1 MRMNGIMSRD
11 GISIIYTDNPGDSD
25 ELSRVASSVGT
36 EYFLL
41 CLGKYRILPVQH
53 ALERFAQIADATGAD
68 MLYADCLENGSPHP
82 LIDCQPGSLRNDF
95 DFGPALLFRTSSF
108 RQALERQKSETSYR
122 YAALYDLRLRMSRIF
137 HIREYLYGYE
147 ETDLRASGEKQ
158 FDYVKA
164 SNREVQLEMEAAC
177 TAHLK
182 RLGAWLGPRPDA
194 PCPDAPCPEAP
205 CPEAPSPDAPRPDA
219 PCHGIPYPEAPYP
232 EAPCNEASFHG
243 GDGDGMKSD
252 AAAGFPVTASVV
264 IPVFNRVKTVGDAVR
279 SALSQRC
286 DFEYNVIVI
295 DNHSTDGTTEL
306 LTGLAKAD
314 CRLIHIVPEERGLG
328 IGGCWNLAIDSP
340 LCGLYAVQLDSDDI
354 YSGPDTLARIVGGFR
369 AQRCAMLVGSYTI
382 TDFDLA
388 PMPPG
393 LIDHREWTDGNG
405 HNNALRINGLGA
417 PRAFRT
423 DILRKIHFPNTSY
436 GEDYAVGL
444 ALSGKYRLGR
454 IYESLYFCR
463 RWSGNSDAA
472 LSIERQNANN
482 LYKDSLRTAELLSRI
497 ARNAAPREA
506 DCGCREF

>member
-1 MRMNGIMSRD
+1 MNVS
-11 GISIIYTDNPGDSD
+11 
-25 ELSRVASSVGT
+25 ASVET
-36 EYFLL
+36 PYFLL
-41 CLGKYRILPVQH
+41 CRDGYRISPLQH

-68 MLYADCLENGSPHP
+68 MLYADCIENGSLHP
-82 LIDCQPGSLRNDF
+82 LIDCQAGSLRNDF
-95 DFGPALLFRTSSF
+95 DFGPAILFRTSSF
-108 RQALERQKSETSYR
+108 REALERQKSEADYL
-122 YAALYDLRLRMSRIF
+122 YAALYDLRLRMPRIF

-147 ETDLRASGEKQ
+147 EADLRTSGEKQ
-158 FDYVKA
+158 FDYVNPSDRA
-164 SNREVQLEMEAAC
+164 VQLEMEAAC

-182 RLGAWLGPRPDA
+182 RLGAWLGPRP
-194 PCPDAPCPEAP
+194 EAP
-205 CPEAPSPDAPRPDA
+205 CPYAPLS
-219 PCHGIPYPEAPYP
+219 
-232 EAPCNEASFHG
+232 G
-243 GDGDGMKSD
+243 GDGSYVPLQDWDGPDVPLQDWDGFSASLQD
-252 AAAGFPVTASVV
+252 EDESCRESGAAAGFPVTASVV

-279 SALSQRC
+279 SALSQCC
-286 DFEYNVIVI
+286 DFDFNVIVI

-306 LTGLAKAD
+306 LSELAGED
-314 CRLIHIVPEERGLG
+314 RRLIHMIPEERGLG

-354 YSGPDTLARIVGGFR
+354 YSGPDTLSRIVDGFR
-369 AQRCAMLVGSYTI
+369 SQHCAMLVGSYTI
-382 TDFDLA
+382 TDFNLA

-444 ALSGKYRLGR
+444 RLSGLYRLGR

-472 LSIERQNANN
+472 LSIERQNVNN
-482 LYKDSLRTAELLSRI
+482 LYKDSLRTAELLSRMR
-497 ARNAAPREA
+497 RNTCPGNV
-506 DCGCREF
+506 CGGDTKK

>member
-1 MRMNGIMSRD
+1 MD
-11 GISIIYTDNPGDSD
+11 GISIIYTNAPGSTD
-25 ELSRVASSVGT
+25 ELSRIASTVGT
-36 EYFLL
+36 PYFIL
-41 CLGKYRILPVQH
+41 CSGKYRITPVQH
-53 ALERFAQIADATGAD
+53 AFERFVQIAGDTGAD
-68 MLYADCLENGSPHP
+68 MVYADCIENGSRHP
-82 LIDCQPGSLRNDF
+82 LIDCQAGSLRDDF

-108 RQALERQKSETSYR
+108 IQALEQQKSGTNYR
-122 YAALYDLRLRMSRIF
+122 HAALYDLRLRMPVIF
-137 HIREYLYGYE
+137 HIREYLYEYG
-147 ETDLRASGEKQ
+147 ETDCRASGEKQ

-194 PCPDAPCPEAP
+194 PCPESSCPEA
-205 CPEAPSPDAPRPDA
+205 SLSD
-219 PCHGIPYPEAPYP
+219 G
-232 EAPCNEASFHG
+232 NG
-243 GDGDGMKSD
+243 GFAESGD
-252 AAAGFPVTASVV
+252 AAGFPVTASVV

-279 SALSQRC
+279 SALSQGC

-306 LTGLAKAD
+306 LDGLAKD
-314 CRLIHIVPEERGLG
+314 DRRLIHIVPEERGLG

-340 LCGLYAVQLDSDDI
+340 CCGLYAVQLDSDDV
-354 YSGPDTLARIVGGFR
+354 YSGADTLARIVGGFR
-369 AQRCAMLVGSYTI
+369 SQRCAMLVGSYTI

-388 PMPPG
+388 PMAPG
-393 LIDHREWTDGNG
+393 LIDHHEWTDGNG

-423 DILRKIHFPNTSY
+423 DILRRIHFPNTSY

-444 ALSGKYRLGR
+444 KLSGMYRLGR

-472 LSIERQNANN
+472 LSIEKQNANN

-497 ARNAAPREA
+497 RRGACRRDESGGIA
-506 DCGCREF
+506 CGEECIGHVAENVTGNVLVNVRGGGTKK

>member
-1 MRMNGIMSRD
+1 MQSVALWNNLISMN
-11 GISIIYTDNPGDSD
+11 GISIIYTDAPGRTD
-25 ELSRVASSVGT
+25 ELSRIALSAGT
-36 EYFLL
+36 PYFIL
-41 CLGKYRILPVQH
+41 CSGKYRITPVQH
-53 ALERFAQIADATGAD
+53 ALERFVQIAGDTGAD
-68 MLYADCLENGSPHP
+68 MVYADCIENGCPHP
-82 LIDCQPGSLRNDF
+82 LIDCQAGSLRDDF

-108 RQALERQKSETSYR
+108 MQALERQKSETNYR
-122 YAALYDLRLRMSRIF
+122 HAALYDLRLRMSGIF
-137 HIREYLYGYE
+137 HIREYLYEYE
-147 ETDLRASGEKQ
+147 EADCRASGEKQ

-164 SNREVQLEMEAAC
+164 SNREVQLEMEEAC

-194 PCPDAPCPEAP
+194 PCLET
-205 CPEAPSPDAPRPDA
+205 SL
-219 PCHGIPYPEAPYP
+219 
-232 EAPCNEASFHG
+232 S
-243 GDGDGMKSD
+243 DGNGSSAESG

-279 SALSQRC
+279 SALSQDC

-306 LTGLAKAD
+306 LASLAED
-314 CRLIHIVPEERGLG
+314 DGRLIHVVPEETGLG

-340 LCGLYAVQLDSDDI
+340 LCGLYAVQLDSDDV

-369 AQRCAMLVGSYTI
+369 AQHCAMLVGSYTV
-382 TDFDLA
+382 TDFNLA

-393 LIDHREWTDGNG
+393 LVDHREWTDGNG

-423 DILRKIHFPNTSY
+423 DILRRIHFPNTSY

-444 ALSGKYRLGR
+444 RLSGTYRLGR
-454 IYESLYFCR
+454 IYEPLYFCR

-472 LSIERQNANN
+472 LSIEKQNANN
-482 LYKDSLRTAELLSRI
+482 LYKDSLRTAELLSRMRRG
-497 ARNAAPREA
+497 ACPG
-506 DCGCREF
+506 DVCGGDTKK